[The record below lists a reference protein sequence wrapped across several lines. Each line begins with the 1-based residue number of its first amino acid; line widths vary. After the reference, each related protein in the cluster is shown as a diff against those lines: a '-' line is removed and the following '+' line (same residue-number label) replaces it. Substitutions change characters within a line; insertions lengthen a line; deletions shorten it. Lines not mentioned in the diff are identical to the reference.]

1 MGQDA
6 PGDEGCGLGELMPG
20 DVLHEA
26 GGGNELVLARH
37 QDDRLD
43 LRGHQPIGMGQVE
56 FELEIAE
63 FTKAADDGG
72 CLVLAGEFDRQ
83 AIEFEDLDVTDA
95 LAGLAG
101 HAEALLDV
109 EPRVLAVTGSYGDD
123 DFIEE
128 ARGSAEDVQVP
139 QRDRVKGAG
148 VDGDALEAGHRFP
161 VAAYSRAGTSFRQAH
176 MRFLRHLPNLL
187 TAARLPAI
195 FLITLWT
202 YWAGPW
208 ASAALALFIL
218 AALTDIFDGWIARK
232 LNAVTDFGR
241 LMDALV
247 DKIFILGLLVG
258 LAAIDC
264 LPVPRWSDAGQ
275 PLPVDG
281 GTVLYTSFGVM
292 LIIIREFLI
301 TGLRLVAAASG
312 QVLEAEGLGKI
323 KTFLQIIAIG
333 HLIGLR
339 AYETHWHLS
348 AEWHQNWEVIIMSL
362 FWLSVA
368 ITVVSG
374 ASYLIRHRRHLPGLA
389 S

>member
-1 MGQDA
+1 
-6 PGDEGCGLGELMPG
+6 
-20 DVLHEA
+20 
-26 GGGNELVLARH
+26 
-37 QDDRLD
+37 
-43 LRGHQPIGMGQVE
+43 
-56 FELEIAE
+56 
-63 FTKAADDGG
+63 
-72 CLVLAGEFDRQ
+72 
-83 AIEFEDLDVTDA
+83 
-95 LAGLAG
+95 
-101 HAEALLDV
+101 
-109 EPRVLAVTGSYGDD
+109 
-123 DFIEE
+123 
-128 ARGSAEDVQVP
+128 
-139 QRDRVKGAG
+139 
-148 VDGDALEAGHRFP
+148 
-161 VAAYSRAGTSFRQAH
+161 

-264 LPVPRWSDAGQ
+264 LPVQHWNDAGR

-281 GTVLYTSFGVM
+281 ATVLYTSFGVM
-292 LIIIREFLI
+292 LILIREFLI

-339 AYETHWHLS
+339 AYETHWNLS
-348 AEWHQNWEVIIMSL
+348 AEWHQHWEVIIMSL